1 MIEEYAI
8 VTAVR
13 GMQASLILERRNA
26 CGLCG
31 QKRGCGNA
39 TWSKMVKSQP
49 HEFTAHNAIQAKV
62 GDAVVVGIDEQAV
75 LNSAFFLY
83 IVPLLTLLVGA
94 LLADHFFANQF
105 YVMLGA
111 VVGLLAGFFAVK
123 RYLMG
128 AQQSGAA
135 YSQKYQA
142 LVLRLAP
149 ADEGL
154 EQCASSPNLRK

>member
-13 GMQASLILERRNA
+13 DDQASLVLERRTA

-49 HEFTAHNAIQAKV
+49 HEFTAHNAIQAQV
-62 GDAVVVGIDEQAV
+62 GDVVVVGMDEHAILRSV
-75 LNSAFFLY
+75 LYLY
-83 IVPLLTLLVGA
+83 VMPLLGLILGA
-94 LLADHFFANQF
+94 LLADHLFANQF

-111 VVGLLAGFFAVK
+111 GVSRENVV
-123 RYLMG
+123 
-128 AQQSGAA
+128 
-135 YSQKYQA
+135 A
-142 LVLRLAP
+142 LTRRFGEVVVEAIATEDTDRLI
-149 ADEGL
+149 
-154 EQCASSPNLRK
+154 K

>member
-13 GMQASLILERRNA
+13 DDQASLILERRTA

-49 HEFTAHNAIQAKV
+49 HEFTAHNAIHAQV
-62 GDAVVVGIDEQAV
+62 GDAVVVGMDEHAILRSV
-75 LNSAFFLY
+75 WFLY
-83 IVPLLTLLVGA
+83 VVPMLALILGA
-94 LLADHFFANQF
+94 LLADHLFANQF

-111 VVGLLAGFFAVK
+111 ALGLLSGFYAA
-123 RYLMG
+123 RYWAMG
-128 AQQSGAA
+128 KGANGLA
-135 YSQKYQA
+135 KSHGYQA
-142 LVLRLAP
+142 HILRQAEDGPLEHCGSAP
-149 ADEGL
+149 
-154 EQCASSPNLRK
+154 N